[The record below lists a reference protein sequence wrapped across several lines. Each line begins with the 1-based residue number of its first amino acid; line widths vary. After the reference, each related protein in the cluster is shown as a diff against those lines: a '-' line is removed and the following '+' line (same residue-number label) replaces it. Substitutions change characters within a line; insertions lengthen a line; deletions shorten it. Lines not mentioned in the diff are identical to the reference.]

1 LRLSERLTV
10 TMVWLSKW
18 LPRAVR
24 WLVKRWRWWRW
35 TLLLLVPV
43 ILINVSVSWLG
54 RCSVFPLSPFYLR
67 YKVSA
72 LIAYALHRPRC
83 LFVADVPLAPLLARA
98 EVRHRLPCGLLGA
111 IVHVESGGGA
121 HRISSAGA
129 MGALQLIPPT
139 ARMLGVSDPFDPEDS
154 LDGGARYL
162 RAQLARFHSV
172 RLAAA
177 AYNAGP
183 GAIHGRA
190 VPHNGQTE
198 IYVQRVLHAWK
209 VERRDRCVPP
219 RRRQSATLMPVGA
232 GAAARAGGSGARAG
246 AAR

>member
-1 LRLSERLTV
+1 MALVALDVAPAGAAVPDQRLRLG
-10 TMVWLSKW
+10 
-18 LPRAVR
+18 
-24 WLVKRWRWWRW
+24 
-35 TLLLLVPV
+35 
-43 ILINVSVSWLG
+43 LG

-83 LFVADVPLAPLLARA
+83 VFVEDVPLAPLLARA
-98 EVRHRLPCGLLGA
+98 ELRHRLPCGLLGA
-111 IVHVESGGGA
+111 IVQVESGGSP

-129 MGALQLIPPT
+129 MGPLQLIPPT
-139 ARMLGVSDPFDPEDS
+139 ARMLGVSDPFDPEES

-162 RAQLARFHSV
+162 RAQLTRFHSV

-183 GAIHGRA
+183 GAIVGRA

-198 IYVQRVLHAWK
+198 IYVQRVMHALRSNGTRAASRPAVGTSHAHAGWSWCS
-209 VERRDRCVPP
+209 RA
-219 RRRQSATLMPVGA
+219 RRRLGCARRSSATASTITHSRKTAMLIRSQTPMSGVG
-232 GAAARAGGSGARAG
+232 
-246 AAR
+246 